1 LLSGVNFKR
10 YPHNDMKALARR
22 LAQPNDGLTMVV
34 TDGVFSM
41 DGDVVNL
48 PAMCDLLADKD
59 VLLVVDE
66 AHSFAVLG
74 ERGRGTFAHFG
85 IKPESDV
92 LRVGTLGKAFG
103 SSGAFVAGSALLIDT
118 IAQFARSY
126 RYTTAQPPYQ
136 ASFTRA
142 ALRRVQQGDV
152 LRAHLVQ
159 LIAHFRAGAKT
170 LGLKLMPS
178 LTPIQPILL
187 KDNARAMHWQQQL
200 WDAGFW
206 VPAIRPPTVPEGTAR
221 LRLSICANHSIEQ
234 IDALLVALSVC
245 LQNEQRA

>member
-1 LLSGVNFKR
+1 
-10 YPHNDMKALARR
+10 MEALARR
-22 LAQPNDGLTMVV
+22 LVQPNEGLTMVV

-41 DGDVVNL
+41 DGDVVHL
-48 PAMCDLLADKD
+48 PEMLDKLSEHD
-59 VLLVVDE
+59 VLCVVDE
-66 AHSFAVLG
+66 AHSFGVLG
-74 ERGRGTFAHFG
+74 EQGRGTFAHFNRTADT
-85 IKPESDV
+85 SV

-103 SSGAFVAGSALLIDT
+103 SSGAFVAGSGLLIDT

-142 ALRRVQQGDV
+142 ALRRVQQGDH
-152 LRAHLVQ
+152 LRAHLKT
-159 LIAHFRAGAKT
+159 LISHFRAGAAA

-178 LTPIQPILL
+178 VTPIQPILL
-187 KDNARAMHWQQQL
+187 NDNTRAMAWQQQL

-221 LRLSICANHSIEQ
+221 LRLSICANHTIEH
-234 IDALLVALSVC
+234 IDALLSVLANC
-245 LQNEQRA
+245 QKREKLA